1 MIPAVTVTVAGQQL
15 DPVAYHWQV
24 PVAGNHLKR
33 TYAETL
39 SSTPAALESDFWRR
53 HHDAAGDP
61 GGLQHRSDR

>member
-24 PVAGNHLKR
+24 PVAGNYLKR

-39 SSTPAALESDFWRR
+39 SSTPTALESDL
-53 HHDAAGDP
+53 AAAP
-61 GGLQHRSDR
+61 

>member
-24 PVAGNHLKR
+24 LVAGNHLKR

-39 SSTPAALESDFWRR
+39 SSTPTALESDL
-53 HHDAAGDP
+53 AAAP
-61 GGLQHRSDR
+61 